1 MVIFILINDDDMIN
15 YNQGLGY
22 SCLSINDILAEFE

>member
-1 MVIFILINDDDMIN
+1 MIILRMMMLINDDDINN

-22 SCLSINDILAEFE
+22 SCLST